1 MVSCIELSQA
11 AGTGNLSPQ
20 GHTISHGRT
29 RNWMLA
35 FLDPL
40 SRFVNIKRSSPKVNE
55 LYLTLASR
63 WISSMTPDL
72 MFSSYPRNIGM
83 AEQTPREKLTG
94 FAQLT
99 K

>member
-1 MVSCIELSQA
+1 
-11 AGTGNLSPQ
+11 
-20 GHTISHGRT
+20 
-29 RNWMLA
+29 MLA

-72 MFSSYPRNIGM
+72 IFSSYPRNIGFY
-83 AEQTPREKLTG
+83 PRHG
-94 FAQLT
+94 PICSYNRVS
-99 K
+99 